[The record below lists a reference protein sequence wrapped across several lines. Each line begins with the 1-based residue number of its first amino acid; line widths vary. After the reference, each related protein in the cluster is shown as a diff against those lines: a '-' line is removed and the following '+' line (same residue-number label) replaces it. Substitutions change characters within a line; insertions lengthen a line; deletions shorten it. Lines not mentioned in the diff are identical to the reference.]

1 MIDEF
6 KNITFL
12 FILIISFVSAKDS
25 QEIEIPQNSSSLQQ
39 TTIDVVQGFSAKKEI
54 PSGDKKL
61 KKIHGQRTSI
71 LLISHSLIK
80 RKYGGFKLLEGKSL
94 LQTKTKYLIFD
105 ARQFIFSSIFPF
117 HNFW

>member
-1 MIDEF
+1 MIDEI

-25 QEIEIPQNSSSLQQ
+25 QEIEIPSNSTSLQRN
-39 TTIDVVQGFSAKKEI
+39 TLKLVQRFTAKKEI

-71 LLISHSLIK
+71 LLISNRLIK
-80 RKYGGFKLLEGKSL
+80 RKYRDFKFLEGKSL
-94 LQTKTKYLIFD
+94 L
-105 ARQFIFSSIFPF
+105 
-117 HNFW
+117 